1 MRHDLAAARA
11 QWIKEAK
18 TPEETERRVKSD
30 FLRYRDSAGL
40 FADFHANRHTFISNL
55 IQTGADPKT
64 AQVLARHASIGL
76 TMDRY
81 THLGMGARV
90 SAILALPSPESLNA
104 AAMASSA
111 ADDAGL
117 APAVEGG
124 DLVTKFVTTSDQK
137 SAEQVSP
144 DGMELTPFGVIT
156 VGCTIAAATTTRE
169 RKPLWQNEFDV
180 SCQDVTPIAASM
192 RGGEEKVHPTGL
204 EPVTFGS
211 VDRCSI
217 QLS

>member
-1 MRHDLAAARA
+1 
-11 QWIKEAK
+11 
-18 TPEETERRVKSD
+18 
-30 FLRYRDSAGL
+30 
-40 FADFHANRHTFISNL
+40 
-55 IQTGADPKT
+55 
-64 AQVLARHASIGL
+64 
-76 TMDRY
+76 
-81 THLGMGARV
+81 MGARV

-104 AAMASSA
+104 AAMTSSA

-124 DLVTKFVTTSDQK
+124 DLVTKFVTTGDQK

-156 VGCTIAAATTTRE
+156 VGCTIAAAATTRE
-169 RKPLWQNEFDV
+169 CKPLWQNEFGV

-211 VDRCSI
+211 VDRSPFSGMLASKVFAAQGFRQKQHSLTAFQI
-217 QLS
+217 SHISVPSVPFYKRSVPTSVAHYAVNRRHEKYRYKS